1 MRRAVTQR
9 VDKLSDKKVLKSYRL
24 KRAVLTRI
32 EEIRLDEGKRTG
44 KIPSAAEVLE
54 KLVLGRNV

>member
-9 VDKLSDKKVLKSYRL
+9 VDNLSDKKVLKSYRL

-54 KLVLGRNV
+54 KLVLGRDV